1 MIDGSSGPT
10 GGGGTTIKS
19 REVTRN
25 ILGSDRGGGGGGGEG
40 NSAEDGCCGWRF
52 ARASA
57 TAAAASCT
65 GTADSVPTFSVV
77 TSLSATSA
85 PDPMCVT

>member
-25 ILGSDRGGGGGGGEG
+25 ILGSDRGGGGGGEG

-85 PDPMCVT
+85 LDPMCVT